1 MKEDRVG
8 KVLLYGIILL
18 NIYFFAP
25 YMYRSYVKID
35 KLQKEQ
41 NDIKNKIE
49 LAKNKIEDYNKR
61 IEKLEDDFQRERIA
75 RDRLQMVKEKEEI
88 YRFISK

>member
-41 NDIKNKIE
+41 SDIKNKIE

-75 RDRLQMVKEKEEI
+75 RDRLQW
-88 YRFISK
+88 

>member
-49 LAKNKIEDYNKR
+49 LAKNKIEDYNRR